1 MNVTHGLIAVPGL
14 ERRRAVFFD
23 KDGTLIEK
31 MPFNA
36 DPARMTFTPHA
47 LTALRRLDA
56 AGFALVVVTNQ
67 PGLATGHFARVELVR
82 LERALTERVRDEAGV
97 MLTGFY
103 ACPHPPGE
111 GDRPA
116 CLCRKPAA
124 GLLRQAALTHRIDL
138 ARSWMV
144 GDTLDDV
151 EAGRRAGA
159 RSVLLDVGNET
170 QWRITPLRT
179 PHHRVADLL
188 EAAELIV
195 GQARPA
201 VDAALPVMPPHAPV
215 DSTHRAALR

>member
-1 MNVTHGLIAVPGL
+1 
-14 ERRRAVFFD
+14 
-23 KDGTLIEK
+23 
-31 MPFNA
+31 
-36 DPARMTFTPHA
+36 
-47 LTALRRLDA
+47 
-56 AGFALVVVTNQ
+56 
-67 PGLATGHFARVELVR
+67 
-82 LERALTERVRDEAGV
+82 
-97 MLTGFY
+97 
-103 ACPHPPGE
+103 
-111 GDRPA
+111 
-116 CLCRKPAA
+116 
-124 GLLRQAALTHRIDL
+124 HRIDL